1 MKRLGG
7 RDFKKVT
14 VSDVPRFSK
23 STVLVTGGHGF
34 LGRALRSQLA
44 SQGFDKV
51 LAPSSVEVD
60 LLDRQAIRAWLGQHR
75 PELVFHLAARVGG
88 IGANEARPAD
98 LFHDNLIMG
107 VQLLDECHRAGVSKV
122 VAVATVCADPSVTS
136 VPFSEDDLWLG
147 YPEPTNAP
155 YGIAKKMLLVQSQAY
170 RAQHGFNSVVLFPAN
185 LYGPGDNF
193 DLDTSHV
200 IPAIIRKIDGAMQTG
215 ADEVHLWGDG
225 TPTREFFYVDDCARA
240 LLAAAERHD
249 DSAPINIGTGDEI
262 SIRECA
268 EVIGRLLGW
277 SGRIVWQPA
286 RPNGQLRRRLN
297 VSRARE
303 RLGFVAEVR
312 LEEGLKRTVD
322 WWQRHRRG
330 GTP

>member
-1 MKRLGG
+1 M
-7 RDFKKVT
+7 
-14 VSDVPRFSK
+14 
-23 STVLVTGGHGF
+23 
-34 LGRALRSQLA
+34 
-44 SQGFDKV
+44 
-51 LAPSSVEVD
+51 
-60 LLDRQAIRAWLGQHR
+60 
-75 PELVFHLAARVGG
+75 
-88 IGANEARPAD
+88 
-98 LFHDNLIMG
+98 
-107 VQLLDECHRAGVSKV
+107 
-122 VAVATVCADPSVTS
+122 TS

-249 DSAPINIGTGDEI
+249 DSAPINVGTGDEI

-312 LEEGLKRTVD
+312 LEEGV
-322 WWQRHRRG
+322 
-330 GTP
+330 